1 MYAHLKSA
9 TVCLAGCLIFSAG
22 CLAVAPAPNVEPA
35 GVPTMAPLIVATM
48 ETDTPTATP
57 SVTPVPPME
66 TPTSVPPTAT
76 STSTPVP
83 PTATA
88 TRRQATATP
97 SPKPVVQP
105 TNTPA
110 ATDPQPATA
119 AQQSPLPAAT
129 DLSREEAKTLGLL
142 NSERGRAGLQL
153 LIVDP
158 VLLSVAR
165 ARATDMIT
173 RGFYSH
179 FDPVSGERA
188 AKAMLA
194 RLGVTMIASENF
206 YSTRPYNDGFVLRAM
221 TWFMS
226 DPPHR
231 NNIMLPQWNRVGV
244 GVAASASGI
253 GVVTQEFGLK

>member
-1 MYAHLKSA
+1 M
-9 TVCLAGCLIFSAG
+9 
-22 CLAVAPAPNVEPA
+22 
-35 GVPTMAPLIVATM
+35 
-48 ETDTPTATP
+48 
-57 SVTPVPPME
+57 
-66 TPTSVPPTAT
+66 
-76 STSTPVP
+76 
-83 PTATA
+83 
-88 TRRQATATP
+88 
-97 SPKPVVQP
+97 QP

-110 ATDPQPATA
+110 SIDPQPATA
-119 AQQSPLPAAT
+119 VLLGPLPVAT
-129 DLSREEAKTLGLL
+129 DLSSEEAKTFGLL

-179 FDPVSGERA
+179 FDPVTGQRA

-194 RLGVTMIASENF
+194 RIGVKMIASENF
-206 YSTRPYNDGFVLRAM
+206 YSTRPFNDGFVLRAM